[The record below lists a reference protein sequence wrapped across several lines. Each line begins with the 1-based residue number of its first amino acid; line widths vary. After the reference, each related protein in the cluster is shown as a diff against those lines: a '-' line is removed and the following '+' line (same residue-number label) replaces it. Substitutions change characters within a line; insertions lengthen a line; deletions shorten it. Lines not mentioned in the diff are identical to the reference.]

1 MAEILLLLHL
11 NGADEA
17 TETVD
22 ATGRHSTINFNN
34 TAQLD
39 TAQQK
44 YGSASLLL
52 NNFDYL
58 DLPDSG
64 DWDAVSSVADYTIDL
79 FIKHADHA
87 GAEGYV
93 NQYVDPTHYWMFS
106 HINGS
111 GLAFNIYDGTQI
123 LIVNA
128 SGGAGEITDTDWHHA
143 AICKVGIE
151 YGLYL
156 DGTQV
161 AYVSNAVVRDFV
173 GSLFIGKRGAN
184 DSYFDGHLDEIRIAD
199 YNLFGATPN
208 AGLLDTIAVPIHII
222 ITPDTL
228 ELALAQHAPT
238 ISLDFTVTPNTLEL
252 ALTQHAPTIS
262 LDFTVTPNTLE
273 LALTRHVSTTSIGQ
287 GPITWHDRDSVN
299 WKNSFV
305 RWKSG
310 SLATMPPAMHE
321 DLIDPYVGGAWLWLV
336 EITIPGYSDIR
347 YARNTEDV
355 FYAGRNYPAFNFDV
369 GLGSLVGDGS
379 VPRYGLVIA
388 HDGDYTLED
397 IINAT
402 EGAGG
407 GTITIIRVHEDFL
420 DEYILELVQEV
431 TILTANSDT
440 DNITFQL
447 GIPNPLLKKIPL
459 RRYSSKKC
467 PYALPSLFKGLECQ
481 YAGADPICTGKYED
495 CFTKGNIIHW
505 GGEIG
510 LDPAAAKA

>member
-1 MAEILLLLHL
+1 
-11 NGADEA
+11 
-17 TETVD
+17 
-22 ATGRHSTINFNN
+22 
-34 TAQLD
+34 
-39 TAQQK
+39 
-44 YGSASLLL
+44 
-52 NNFDYL
+52 
-58 DLPDSG
+58 
-64 DWDAVSSVADYTIDL
+64 
-79 FIKHADHA
+79 
-87 GAEGYV
+87 
-93 NQYVDPTHYWMFS
+93 
-106 HINGS
+106 
-111 GLAFNIYDGTQI
+111 
-123 LIVNA
+123 
-128 SGGAGEITDTDWHHA
+128 
-143 AICKVGIE
+143 
-151 YGLYL
+151 
-156 DGTQV
+156 
-161 AYVSNAVVRDFV
+161 
-173 GSLFIGKRGAN
+173 
-184 DSYFDGHLDEIRIAD
+184 
-199 YNLFGATPN
+199 
-208 AGLLDTIAVPIHII
+208 
-222 ITPDTL
+222 
-228 ELALAQHAPT
+228 
-238 ISLDFTVTPNTLEL
+238 
-252 ALTQHAPTIS
+252 
-262 LDFTVTPNTLE
+262 
-273 LALTRHVSTTSIGQ
+273 
-287 GPITWHDRDSVN
+287 
-299 WKNSFV
+299 
-305 RWKSG
+305 
-310 SLATMPPAMHE
+310 MPPAMHE

-369 GLGSLVGDGS
+369 GLGSLVGNGS
-379 VPRYGLVIA
+379 VPHYSLVIA